1 MSKLLIHL
9 CLQYAIIQNL
19 GDVILKK
26 NHVNMHVAALHI
38 EFEHCII
45 LCKVVYYVVYVI
57 VSILYLSL

>member
-19 GDVILKK
+19 GDFIFQK

-38 EFEHCII
+38 EFELCI
-45 LCKVVYYVVYVI
+45 V
-57 VSILYLSL
+57 LSTM